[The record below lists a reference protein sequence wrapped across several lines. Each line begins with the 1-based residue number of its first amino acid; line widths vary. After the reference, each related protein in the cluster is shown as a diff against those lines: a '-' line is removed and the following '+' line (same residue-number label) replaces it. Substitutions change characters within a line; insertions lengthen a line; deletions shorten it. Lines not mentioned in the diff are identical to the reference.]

1 MLTLNNNEKKKF
13 DILEAKRLYNS
24 GMTLSEIANIYGYKT
39 HKSIAD
45 KFRKSGIEIRTNQNQ
60 YTSKFYGY
68 NFENLLNINSVCKNG
83 VGPDFKVKK
92 LINFFNS

>member
-1 MLTLNNNEKKKF
+1 MLMLNNNEKKKF

-45 KFRKSGIEIRTNQNQ
+45 VSRLMYEINSAEPINI
-60 YTSKFYGY
+60 FI
-68 NFENLLNINSVCKNG
+68 LLNSVCRNG
-83 VGPDFKVKK
+83 IGPDFKVKR
-92 LINFFNS
+92 LINFFDS

>member
-13 DILEAKRLYNS
+13 DILEVKKLYNS

-45 KFRKSGIEIRTNQNQ
+45 KFRKSGIEIR
-60 YTSKFYGY
+60 
-68 NFENLLNINSVCKNG
+68 IN
-83 VGPDFKVKK
+83 
-92 LINFFNS
+92 